1 MIARPL
7 YINTLRSMK
16 NTHLIKVLSGVRRSG
31 KSTILE
37 LFAQSLRSDGVGSEQ
52 IQMINFE
59 DLANADLLDYTTLHD
74 SVASALVAGKMNYI
88 FLDEI
93 QQVPHFER
101 AVDSL
106 FIKGNVD
113 LYITGS
119 NAFLLSGELAT
130 LLSGRYVTIPVL
142 PLSFAEYWS
151 SCQGG
156 DEYSAFHTYLERGGF
171 PYATQINDDHTY
183 KAYVDGILTSVLIKD
198 VLSRHTLANST
209 LLERLARFLTD
220 SSGSL
225 VSIKKIADT
234 LTSMGEKTTSATV
247 ASYLTSLADA
257 FLFYRCDRFD
267 ISGKRY
273 LSTHAKYY
281 PVDQA
286 LRRALLGRKRPDYG
300 HRLEGVVYIEL
311 IRRGYEVYIGNIKNL
326 EVNFIARK
334 DGVTEY
340 YQIAQSVAQQEVYEQ
355 EIASFLLIRDNY
367 RKILLTEDRGSYN
380 DRGLEQHNIVDW
392 LLVR

>member
-1 MIARPL
+1 MIARPH
-7 YINTLRSMK
+7 YIDRLRSLK
-16 NTHLIKVLSGVRRSG
+16 DLRIIKTLSGVRRSG

-37 LFAQSLRSDGVGSEQ
+37 LFKDHLLSSGVEAER

-59 DLANADLLDYTTLHD
+59 DLANATLLDYQVLHD
-74 SVASALVAGKMNYI
+74 SITTSLVPEKMNYI

-106 FIKGNVD
+106 YIKKNVD

-119 NAFLLSGELAT
+119 NAHLLSGELAT

-151 SCQGG
+151 SQAEG
-156 DEYSAFHTYLERGGF
+156 DQYSAFEIYLERGGL
-171 PYATQINDDHTY
+171 PYTTEISDDNTY
-183 KAYVDGILTSVLIKD
+183 RAYVDGIINSVLVKD

-209 LLERLARFLTD
+209 LIERLARFLTD

-234 LTSMGEKTTSATV
+234 LTSMGERTTSATV
-247 ASYLTSLADA
+247 ASYLNSLTEA

-267 ISGKRY
+267 VAGRWY

-286 LRRALLGRKRPDYG
+286 LRRALLGRKRPDRG
-300 HRLEGVVYIEL
+300 HRLEGVVYMEL
-311 IRRGYEVYIGNIKNL
+311 TRRGHAVFVGTIKGL
-326 EVNFIARK
+326 EIDFVAEK

-340 YQIAQSVAQQEVYEQ
+340 YQVAMATAQKEVYER
-355 EIASFLLIRDNY
+355 EIAPFLLIRDNY
-367 RKILLTEDRGSYN
+367 RKILLSEDRGSFN
-380 DRGLEQHNIVDW
+380 DRGIEQYNIVEW
-392 LLVR
+392 LLGR

>member
-16 NTHLIKVLSGVRRSG
+16 DTQLIKVLSGVRRSG

-37 LFAQSLRSDGVGSEQ
+37 LFAQGLRSDGVDPEQ

-59 DLANADLLDYTTLHD
+59 DLANADLLDYKSLHD
-74 SVASALVAGKMNYI
+74 SITSALVPGKMNYI

-106 FIKGNVD
+106 FNKGNVD

-119 NAFLLSGELAT
+119 NAFRLSGELAT
-130 LLSGRYVTIPVL
+130 LLSGRSVTIPVL

-156 DEYSAFHTYLERGGF
+156 DEYSAFQEYLERGGF

-183 KAYVDGILTSVLIKD
+183 KAYVDGILASVLIKD

-247 ASYLTSLADA
+247 ASYLTSLTDA
-257 FLFYRCDRFD
+257 FLFYRCDRLD
-267 ISGKRY
+267 IRSKRY

-286 LRRALLGRKRPDYG
+286 LRRALLGRKRPDHG

-311 IRRGYEVYIGNIKNL
+311 LRRGYEVYIGNIQNL
-326 EVNFIARK
+326 EVDFVAQK
-334 DGVTEY
+334 DGITEY
-340 YQIAQSVAQQEVYEQ
+340 YQVTQSVAQQEVYER
-355 EIASFLLIRDNY
+355 EVAPFLLIRDNY
-367 RKILLTEDRGSYN
+367 RKILLSEDHGSYN
-380 DRGLEQHNIVDW
+380 DRGLEQHNIVEW
-392 LLVR
+392 LLAR

>member
-1 MIARPL
+1 MIARPH

-16 NTHLIKVLSGVRRSG
+16 DTQLIKVLSGVRRSG

-37 LFAQSLRSDGVGSEQ
+37 LFAQSLRSEGVGSEQ

-59 DLANADLLDYTTLHD
+59 DLANADLLNYTTLHD
-74 SVASALVAGKMNYI
+74 TIAGALVAGKMNYI

-151 SCQGG
+151 SCQEG
-156 DEYSAFHTYLERGGF
+156 DEYSAFQTYLERGGF

-183 KAYVDGILTSVLIKD
+183 KAYIDGILASVLIKD
-198 VLSRHTLANST
+198 VLSRHTLANSS

-234 LTSMGEKTTSATV
+234 LTSMGEKTTGATV
-247 ASYLTSLADA
+247 ASYLTSLTDA
-257 FLFYRCDRFD
+257 FLVYRCDRFD

-273 LSTHAKYY
+273 LSTQAKYY

-311 IRRGYEVYIGNIKNL
+311 IRRGYAVYIGNIKNL
-326 EVNFIARK
+326 EVDFVAQK

-340 YQIAQSVAQQEVYEQ
+340 YQVTQSVAQQEVYER
-355 EIASFLLIRDNY
+355 EIAPFLLIRDNY
-367 RKILLTEDRGSYN
+367 RKILLSEDRGSYN

-392 LLVR
+392 LLAR